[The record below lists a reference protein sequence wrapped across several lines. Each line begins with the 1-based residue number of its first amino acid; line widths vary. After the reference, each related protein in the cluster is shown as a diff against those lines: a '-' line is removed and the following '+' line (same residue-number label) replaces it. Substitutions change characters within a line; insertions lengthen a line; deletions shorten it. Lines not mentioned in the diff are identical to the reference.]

1 VNHALSGIYLPGNS
15 FFHRLDARVK
25 LFSFLTLVIAALIA
39 NSWTGYL
46 VMVAICVLLVFTSR
60 LGFSQV
66 VGSLGRMKWFF
77 IIIFLMNM
85 LFYSP
90 ENAWFSWWVFT
101 PSYTGFLQAVSI
113 VFRVCIIVILG
124 NILTIST
131 PPIETTRAIEALLY
145 PLSYLC
151 IPTGQIAL
159 IISVAIQFIPTLTM
173 ESEQIRK
180 AQIARGAR
188 FDSKKLTEK
197 AAAIGP
203 MVVPIFVSAFRR
215 ADELAL
221 AMEARGYRCQ
231 QRKPFTKSTKL
242 TSADALALTIS
253 LVICISQLSIL

>member
-1 VNHALSGIYLPGNS
+1 MNQILSGIYLPGNS
-15 FFHRLDARVK
+15 IIHRLDARVK
-25 LFSFLTLVIAALIA
+25 LFSFLTLVIAALFA

-46 VMVAICVLLVFTSR
+46 VMVAISIILVFTSR
-60 LGFSQV
+60 VGISQV
-66 VGSLGRMKWFF
+66 IGSLGRMKWFL
-77 IIIFLMNM
+77 IMIFLMNT

-101 PSYTGFLQAVSI
+101 PSYAGFLQAVSI
-113 VFRVCIIVILG
+113 VFRVCIIVILS
-124 NILTIST
+124 NILNIST
-131 PPIETTRAIEALLY
+131 PPIELTRAMEALLY
-145 PLSYLC
+145 PLSYLS

-203 MVVPIFVSAFRR
+203 LIVPIFVSAFRR
-215 ADELAL
+215 ADDLAL

-231 QRKPFTKSTKL
+231 QRKPFKKTTKL
-242 TSADALALTIS
+242 TSADALAIALS